1 MKNIKFIY
9 IIVMALSV
17 FGKAGA
23 QDDVFYRLELGAGV
37 GAGFSLCDVNTKFY
51 GNTNLAGALV
61 ARFPLNA
68 RMAMKAMV
76 GYNRL
81 TGSTVGMDDFYPADP
96 DKAGT
101 ERLQYEAK
109 GHIVD
114 ACALYELHFLP
125 YGWARGY
132 QNFKRITPYIQF
144 GMGLTYG
151 TAGKAFTV
159 NFPVGVGIKW
169 KVRERLN
176 LGLDWTFHFTPSDK
190 LDGLQ
195 APHGIKSSEFRN
207 KDHYNLTVL
216 TLTYDLSPKCPTC
229 NKN

>member
-1 MKNIKFIY
+1 MKSRRFLYIFI
-9 IIVMALSV
+9 IAAAAAFRAS
-17 FGKAGA
+17 A
-23 QDDVFYRLELGAGV
+23 QDDVFYRLELGGGF
-37 GAGFSLCDVNTKFY
+37 GAGFGMNDFNTSFY
-51 GNTNLAGALV
+51 GKTNLAGALV
-61 ARFPLNA
+61 ARFPLNP
-68 RMAMKAMV
+68 RMAVKAMA

-81 TGSTVGMDDFYPADP
+81 SASTAGIDDFYPADP

-101 ERLQYEAK
+101 ERLLQEVN
-109 GHIVD
+109 GHIIDV
-114 ACALYELHFLP
+114 CALYELHFLP
-125 YGWARGY
+125 YGWGKGY
-132 QNFKRITPYIQF
+132 QGHRRLTPYIQF
-144 GMGLTYG
+144 GIGLTYG
-151 TAGKAFTV
+151 TAGKAFTA
-159 NFPVGVGIKW
+159 NIPVGVGLKW

-207 KDHYNLTVL
+207 KDHYCLTLV